1 VRGTGRP
8 SKRHHGDWLEGLNMI
23 GEPDQGATEP
33 RRGFPIRAADLAD
46 IPGIAAV
53 SQAAGQQDADSGAD
67 GAYVEL
73 LLQTASVRV
82 VEEPRTGAVIAW
94 GAVRSGPLGSMLTD
108 LFVDPDH
115 HGRGVGGALLRALW
129 PDRTAPGR
137 FTFSSQHAS
146 ALPLYVR
153 AGLQPSWP
161 LLYLT
166 GPSALPPLARMD
178 VERVDAA
185 VASDV
190 DAQLVSGDR
199 SADYAYW
206 TRSGSGRAIVVHDG
220 ERTTAAGVL
229 RGGNLIHLTCGESDA
244 DTALTAALRA
254 SETANV
260 TLCLPG
266 RHPSLISL
274 LRAGYRIVD
283 YDLAMSTPDLTLPV
297 AWAYSPG
304 LG

>member
-1 VRGTGRP
+1 
-8 SKRHHGDWLEGLNMI
+8 MI
-23 GEPDQGATEP
+23 GEPDPGATDRSRELTS
-33 RRGFPIRAADLAD
+33 RAADLAD
-46 IPGIAAV
+46 VPGIGRV
-53 SQAAGQQDADSGAD
+53 SRAAGQVDADSGAD
-67 GAYVEL
+67 DAYVEL
-73 LLQTASVRV
+73 LLQTGTVRV
-82 VEEPRTGAVIAW
+82 VEDPQTGAIAAW

-108 LFVDPDH
+108 LFVHPDH

-129 PDRTAPGR
+129 PDETAPGR

-161 LLYLT
+161 LLYLS
-166 GPSALPPLARMD
+166 GPSAVLPHPPIR

-190 DAQLVSGDR
+190 DSKLASGDR
-199 SADYAYW
+199 AADYAYW
-206 TRSGSGRAIVVHDG
+206 TRSGSGQAIVVHDG
-220 ERTTAAGVL
+220 DRATAAGVL
-229 RGGNLIHLTCGESDA
+229 RAGNLIHLTCRESDA
-244 DTALTAALRA
+244 DAALAATLRA

-266 RHPSLISL
+266 RHPTLRSL
-274 LRAGYRIVD
+274 LRAGFRIVD
-283 YDLAMSTPDLTLPV
+283 YDLAMSTPDLALPV